1 MVLAVTD
8 FIKNA
13 REFISGTPTREDWIA
28 FGVILGVGV
37 LALAGFIFGFQP
49 RQARSVE
56 AYLAENEAVKNV
68 LEEAIGKKDRFA
80 EFEAETNEIKGLV
93 SEFEERLPSRSEIG
107 SLMQEF
113 EGMAAMESVKI
124 EMSSLTR
131 IPDRFKETIPY
142 SIVARGDFHQLVS
155 FINRLELFR
164 RFLKITDLKLETQA
178 EGGAVARFTL
188 NTYRFIERGNV
199 AGQS

>member
-1 MVLAVTD
+1 MTD

-28 FGVILGVGV
+28 FGIVLGLGV

-56 AYLAENEAVKNV
+56 AFIAEDTAVQMV
-68 LEEAIGKKDRFA
+68 LEEAIRKKDRFT
-80 EFEAETNEIKGLV
+80 EFEAETSEVKGLV

-113 EGMAAMESVKI
+113 EQMAAMESVKI

-131 IPDRFKETIPY
+131 IPDQYKETIPY
-142 SIVARGDFHQLVS
+142 SIVARGNFHQIVA
-155 FINRLELFR
+155 FINRLELFK
-164 RFLKITDLKLETQA
+164 RFLKISELVIEPQV
-178 EGGAVARFTL
+178 EGVAVARFTL
-188 NTYRFIERGNV
+188 NTYRFIERDTVNV

>member
-1 MVLAVTD
+1 MTD
-8 FIKNA
+8 FIRNA

-28 FGVILGVGV
+28 FGIVLGLGV

-56 AYLAENEAVKNV
+56 AFIAEDTAVQMV
-68 LEEAIGKKDRFA
+68 LEEAIRKKDRFT
-80 EFEAETNEIKGLV
+80 EFEAETSEVKGLV

-113 EGMAAMESVKI
+113 EQMAAMESVKI

-131 IPDRFKETIPY
+131 IPDQYKETIPY
-142 SIVARGDFHQLVS
+142 SIVARGNFHQIVA
-155 FINRLELFR
+155 FINRLELFK
-164 RFLKITDLKLETQA
+164 RFLKISELVIEPQV
-178 EGGAVARFTL
+178 GGVAVARFTL
-188 NTYRFIERGNV
+188 NTYRFIERDTVNV

>member
-1 MVLAVTD
+1 MTD
-8 FIKNA
+8 FIRNA

-28 FGVILGVGV
+28 FGIVLGLGV

-56 AYLAENEAVKNV
+56 AFIAEDTAVQLV
-68 LEEAIGKKDRFA
+68 LEEAIRKKDRFT
-80 EFEAETNEIKGLV
+80 EFEAETSEVKGLV

-113 EGMAAMESVKI
+113 EQMAAMESVKI

-131 IPDRFKETIPY
+131 IPDQYKETIPY
-142 SIVARGDFHQLVS
+142 SIVARGDFHQLVA
-155 FINRLELFR
+155 FINRLELFK
-164 RFLKITDLKLETQA
+164 RFLKISELNIEPQVR
-178 EGGAVARFTL
+178 GVAVARFTL
-188 NTYRFIERGNV
+188 NTYRFIERDTVNV